1 MFEKLQEM
9 CLAFFIM
16 CNFFGGSCCEKA
28 VESARIVASH
38 APIGTAGQTGAGTR
52 TLEQLW
58 QVFFAISGACM
69 QLPPAAHATGIVC
82 WRETF
87 LLFGRAHF
95 GIICRLDSEE
105 KVVIYTGVF

>member
-1 MFEKLQEM
+1 MSLP
-9 CLAFFIM
+9 LAFFIM
-16 CNFFGGSCCEKA
+16 CKFFGGSCYEKA
-28 VESARIVASH
+28 VESATIVASY

-58 QVFFAISGACM
+58 RFFLQFKAPVCNS
-69 QLPPAAHATGIVC
+69 PAAHATSIVC
-82 WRETF
+82 GRETL

-105 KVVIYTGVF
+105 KVVTNTGVF